1 MGLFVRTEGHLTM
14 AAGKGGNRG
23 KRGKKGRKDIDAFAK
38 KERYHFKAPA
48 LFRKRNVGQT
58 LVNKT
63 QGTVLASDTL
73 KGRVFEVSL
82 GDLNQDEDQAHR
94 KVKLIAE
101 DVQGRNILCNF
112 HGMSFTTDK
121 LCSLVRKWHTLIE
134 ANVDVR
140 TTDGYTLRLFAIGFT
155 KRRPNQNRK
164 TSYAQ
169 SSQVRAI
176 RAKMVDIMSSQVSG
190 GSFKDFV
197 QNLIPEKIK
206 KDIERACQ
214 GIYPL
219 HNVYLRKVKI
229 LKKPKVDVGKLMELH
244 TVNVEE
250 KGKKVPRPEEP

>member
-1 MGLFVRTEGHLTM
+1 MGLFARTEGHLTM

-38 KERYHFKAPA
+38 KEWYHVKAPA

-94 KVKLIAE
+94 KIKLIAE

-169 SSQVRAI
+169 AAQVRTI
-176 RAKMVDIMSSQVSG
+176 RKVMIEIMKRDGTTSSLTEMVQK
-190 GSFKDFV
+190 F
-197 QNLIPEKIK
+197 IPESMGR
-206 KDIERACQ
+206 DIEKATQ

-219 HNVYLRKVKI
+219 HNVFIRKVKM
-229 LKKPKVDVGKLMELH
+229 LKAPKTSTAKVLEMHGGSAPVVDEVGAPME
-244 TVNVEE
+244 
-250 KGKKVPRPEEP
+250 